1 MDPRHSI
8 RPAREPDVTALAAI
22 ERAAARL
29 LEGHA
34 PESVLNEATTAR
46 CWRPARPS

>member
-8 RPAREPDVTALAAI
+8 RLAREPDVTALAAI

-29 LEGHA
+29 LEGMRRSRAEQDHHR
-34 PESVLNEATTAR
+34 EVLEAGETE
-46 CWRPARPS
+46 